1 QTYFVAR
8 RCAPRVTSIAFEG
21 AETARPAPGVVA
33 ALAAAEFILI
43 APSNPYLSIDPILS
57 VPDIRAA
64 LTESR
69 APVVAVS
76 PLIGGKAVKGPTA
89 KLMTELKI
97 SVDNAAIAA
106 HYEGLIDGLLINS
119 GDSA

>member
-1 QTYFVAR
+1 AAAWGIGATILPMSDDPVSTVVMTDEEALAVQTYFVAR

-76 PLIGGKAVKGPTA
+76 PLIGGKAVK
-89 KLMTELKI
+89 
-97 SVDNAAIAA
+97 
-106 HYEGLIDGLLINS
+106 
-119 GDSA
+119 